1 MMKVPCSRLALIL
14 AGSLLITGC
23 QTVPVVPHA
32 ISCDANAELLSSKCS
47 PPKQMTNDANFATLV
62 DTMQTDRQA
71 LRECGIMVD
80 TLRET
85 LKRCNEATREF
96 NKTIDARNSVK

>member
-1 MMKVPCSRLALIL
+1 MKTYCSQLALIL
-14 AGSLLITGC
+14 AASILISGC

-32 ISCDANAELLSSKCS
+32 INCDVNAELLSSKCS
-47 PPKQMTNDANFATLV
+47 PPRQIANDANFATLV
-62 DTMQTDRQA
+62 DTMQIDRQA

-96 NKTIDARNSVK
+96 NKTIDAHNSVK